1 MSTRGRLTIKGRLLT
16 GWWGGFVLTVFLA
29 SAPLLADQDK
39 DLLDLESG
47 ALALSA
53 TTQFG
58 GRWNVRRH
66 RLLGLIVRWQLPK
79 RSMVQ
84 KKAGERHLVWQ
95 TRG

>member
-1 MSTRGRLTIKGRLLT
+1 MSMRGRLTTKGRLLT
-16 GWWGGFVLTVFLA
+16 GWWWGFVLTVFLA

-58 GRWNVRRH
+58 GRWNVQS
-66 RLLGLIVRWQLPK
+66 LLSGSNTEWLKYHWMEQLQ
-79 RSMVQ
+79 RSPLS
-84 KKAGERHLVWQ
+84 K
-95 TRG
+95 